1 LTLYYSQPWK
11 DGLNQAMTT
20 VLIVDDQPVFC
31 RHLRRLLARAGLAVV
46 AEAGDIPEAEPLVAA
61 LQPDL
66 VVMDLRLPGINGLEG
81 IGRLKAQHPGL
92 RVILIS
98 AHRNQADLLQAAAEE
113 AGAEAFL
120 SKDELDVEVVGRWG

>member
-1 LTLYYSQPWK
+1 
-11 DGLNQAMTT
+11 MTT

-31 RHLRRLLARAGLAVV
+31 RQLRRLLARAGLAVV
-46 AEAGDIPEAEPLVAA
+46 GEAGDIPEAEPLVAA

-66 VVMDLRLPGINGLEG
+66 AVVDLMLPGVNGLEG
-81 IGRLKAQHPGL
+81 IGRLKAQRSDL

-98 AHRNQADLLQAAAEE
+98 AHRNRTDLLHAAAEE

-120 SKDELDVEVVGRWG
+120 SKDELDLEVVGRWG